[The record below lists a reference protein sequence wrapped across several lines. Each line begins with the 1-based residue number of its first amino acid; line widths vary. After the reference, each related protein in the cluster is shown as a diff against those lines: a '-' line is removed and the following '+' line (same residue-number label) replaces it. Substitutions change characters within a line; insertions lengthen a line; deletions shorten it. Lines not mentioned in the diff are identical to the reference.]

1 MTKNDIRQL
10 AFSMIRQARLF
21 KAQGEMDLAASLVKR
36 AKMIRAYAASMAQPE
51 PILVPVRINR
61 R

>member
-10 AFSMIRQARLF
+10 AFSLIRQARLF
-21 KAQGEMDLAASLVKR
+21 KAQGQMDLAASLVKR
-36 AKMIRAYAASMAQPE
+36 AKTIRRFAASMTQPE
-51 PILVPVRINR
+51 PILVPVRTNR

>member
-1 MTKNDIRQL
+1 MTKNDTKQL

-21 KAQGEMDLAASLVKR
+21 KAQGQADLAASLVKR
-36 AKMIRAYAASMAQPE
+36 ARTIRAFAASMAQPQ
-51 PILVPVRINR
+51 PISVPVRINR

>member
-10 AFSMIRQARLF
+10 AVSMVRQARLF
-21 KAQGEMDLAASLVKR
+21 KAQGHTDLAASLVRR
-36 AKMIRAYAASMAQPE
+36 ARVIRAYAAYRAQPE
-51 PILVPVRINR
+51 PILVPVFINR

>member
-1 MTKNDIRQL
+1 MTKNYIKQL
-10 AFSMIRQARLF
+10 AFSMVRQARLL
-21 KAQGEMDLAASLVKR
+21 KAQGQTDLAASLVKR
-36 AKMIRAYAASMAQPE
+36 ARTIRAFAASMAQPE

>member
-1 MTKNDIRQL
+1 MTRNDIRQL

-21 KAQGEMDLAASLVKR
+21 KAQGQTDLAASLVKR
-36 AKMIRAYAASMAQPE
+36 AETIRRFSASMVQPE
-51 PILVPVRINR
+51 PILAPVRNNR